1 MSQDL
6 IRRTDITTSE
16 TKSERTTKQ
25 KEPTEVARAQ
35 QALAERLMF
44 GAPPRPQDTG
54 PLRIALCVD
63 GTSSM
68 GEFVEPRALTR
79 EAAAAIANRLYAE
92 APGAAVLVKYFRGD
106 DRNPKRPRQLRTS
119 KKWYTT
125 PEELTRALTAIEP
138 WPGWTQHCALLRD
151 VVAEAEKQAIHQV
164 ILVSDAFE
172 RRTPRRPDGDDL
184 AAAKVHAARLRDLG
198 VKLVIGYKGT
208 IRGACPLDR
217 AGVNAEKAFRD
228 LVQANGGHLFLC
240 DPRDLA
246 QLGARFAEI
255 GTQARLRAEGDTAG
269 AQRLLEHLQPVPF
282 EFEVGTQVPSARC
295 TSESE
300 E

>member
-6 IRRTDITTSE
+6 IRRTDITKSE
-16 TKSERTTKQ
+16 TKSERATKQ

-35 QALAERLMF
+35 QAMAERLMF

-63 GTSSM
+63 CTSSM

-172 RRTPRRPDGDDL
+172 
-184 AAAKVHAARLRDLG
+184 LRQKELP
-198 VKLVIGYKGT
+198 LV
-208 IRGACPLDR
+208 A
-217 AGVNAEKAFRD
+217 
-228 LVQANGGHLFLC
+228 
-240 DPRDLA
+240 
-246 QLGARFAEI
+246 
-255 GTQARLRAEGDTAG
+255 
-269 AQRLLEHLQPVPF
+269 
-282 EFEVGTQVPSARC
+282 
-295 TSESE
+295 
-300 E
+300 